1 MAGASG
7 LDGLRIERRHDSNSS
22 RRRAARNTTCR
33 LAVNGHS
40 PGMPNDP
47 SASSASKERGS
58 ALVVGATG
66 IVGQALGRQL
76 VDAGRR
82 TYGLSRSGGTAVDG
96 VEPVAA
102 DLLDSSSLAEALRDV
117 DVNSATVRNVLAALG
132 DKGSL
137 RHVGLSTGL
146 KHYLGTFDDYAT
158 GEMPDTPFHET
169 SPAWTAPTSTM
180 PRKTSCTQRQRTT
193 APRGA
198 CTGSTRS

>member
-1 MAGASG
+1 
-7 LDGLRIERRHDSNSS
+7 
-22 RRRAARNTTCR
+22 
-33 LAVNGHS
+33 
-40 PGMPNDP
+40 MPNDP